1 MGWIILILLGTAL
14 AVYPQAL
21 SRRFNIAPLAAG
33 TPVPSLIPS
42 SRRFVGTV
50 HRASWIEA

>member
-14 AVYPQAL
+14 AVYLQAL

-33 TPVPSLIPS
+33 
-42 SRRFVGTV
+42 
-50 HRASWIEA
+50 HRSPL